1 MNETERTTPEQ
12 MLDIL
17 ADHIK
22 NMIAEAGT
30 RLNTNSIAPL
40 LEIYFKYSIDRGIK
54 YVPHDKK

>member
-1 MNETERTTPEQ
+1 MHKIEHTTPEQ

-22 NMIAEAGT
+22 AVIAEAGT
-30 RLNTNSIAPL
+30 AANTGSIAPL
-40 LEIYFKYSIDRGIK
+40 LEIYFKYSTDRSIN

>member
-1 MNETERTTPEQ
+1 MHETERTTPEQ

-22 NMIAEAGT
+22 NVIAEAGT
-30 RLNTNSIAPL
+30 TANTDSIAPL
-40 LEIYFKYSIDRGIK
+40 LEIYFKYSTDRSIN